1 MNYNHNDIKN
11 MMGKT
16 DKLVEYHSKWPIYNL
31 NNFQKKSLWI
41 KFQNKILELQNNE
54 ILKPISDDDIYEY
67 FLKNPDIDF
76 EILFFKDVMPKQYIF
91 KINDQIYSYTFG
103 YKSKRRYFVRFYF
116 DLNEFFKY

>member
-16 DKLVEYHSKWPIYNL
+16 DKLVEYNSKWPIYNL